1 MGTKKFIK
9 NSKNSFLVEKI
20 QPRSGKA
27 RASSIKSVL
36 EDISIYQLRPKEN
49 FFLSSTRK
57 WERASLIN
65 KKCLRGY
72 FDLSSKTY
80 RDFFFKFQ
88 KITRC

>member
-49 FFLSSTRK
+49 FFLSF
-57 WERASLIN
+57 
-65 KKCLRGY
+65 KKLQDVTFVVPDPRLLEIGA
-72 FDLSSKTY
+72 K
-80 RDFFFKFQ
+80 
-88 KITRC
+88 